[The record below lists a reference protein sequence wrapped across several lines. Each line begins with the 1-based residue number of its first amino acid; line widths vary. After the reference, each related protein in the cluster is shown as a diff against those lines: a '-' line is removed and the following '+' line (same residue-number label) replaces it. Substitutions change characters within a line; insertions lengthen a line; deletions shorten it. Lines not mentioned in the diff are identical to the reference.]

1 MFSARF
7 SPFGMAAAQSNGSP
21 HLVISTIF
29 REGTTATDRVE
40 KSCAQAYRKTNTS
53 LSPLPSPFLR
63 GKGDRLRWMRVDLTL
78 LLSLTIKRTVS
89 PHQALRARSLR
100 GKPCTEPCSERLYR
114 SRQDPSADAR
124 DDKDDFYFQRSFSS
138 PITGFPKSIEELFG
152 KRSGRRCGQGGKHSA
167 PSAMAP
173 CQRRAQDD
181 RGTKTPPH
189 GRRIHKQKRPLT
201 GGAFTS
207 KNASPMG
214 GVFFTFFGKFSAAD
228 DGAHPGDGV
237 GAVFA
242 AQLQIDGA
250 DIIAG
255 GAVG

>member
-100 GKPCTEPCSERLYR
+100 GKPCTEPCSEQLSVLYKIPPLA
-114 SRQDPSADAR
+114 SLGR
-124 DDKDDFYFQRSFSS
+124 DDKDDFYFQRSFGA

-181 RGTKTPPH
+181 RGTK
-189 GRRIHKQKRPLT
+189 RPLT
-201 GGAFTS
+201 GGASTS
-207 KNASPMG
+207 KTP
-214 GVFFTFFGKFSAAD
+214 
-228 DGAHPGDGV
+228 P
-237 GAVFA
+237 
-242 AQLQIDGA
+242 L
-250 DIIAG
+250 
-255 GAVG
+255 

>member
-40 KSCAQAYRKTNTS
+40 KSCAQAYRKTNTF

-100 GKPCTEPCSERLYR
+100 GKPCIVDPCSERLYR

-138 PITGFPKSIEELFG
+138 PITGFPKSIEELFW

-173 CQRRAQDD
+173 CQRAQDD
-181 RGTKTPPH
+181 RATKNAPS
-189 GRRIHKQKRPLT
+189 REARNDKQNASPT
-201 GGAFTS
+201 GGAFLAFAEKVQPLMTARILAM
-207 KNASPMG
+207 ASAR
-214 GVFFTFFGKFSAAD
+214 FSQ
-228 DGAHPGDGV
+228 PS
-237 GAVFA
+237 FK
-242 AQLQIDGA
+242 
-250 DIIAG
+250 
-255 GAVG
+255 

>member
-124 DDKDDFYFQRSFSS
+124 DDKDSFCFQRSFSS

-189 GRRIHKQKRPLT
+189 GRR
-201 GGAFTS
+201 ASTS
-207 KNASPMG
+207 KTPPLWEARFLPFS
-214 GVFFTFFGKFSAAD
+214 GKFQPLMTARILAMASARFSQ
-228 DGAHPGDGV
+228 PS
-237 GAVFA
+237 FK
-242 AQLQIDGA
+242 
-250 DIIAG
+250 
-255 GAVG
+255 

>member
-1 MFSARF
+1 M
-7 SPFGMAAAQSNGSP
+7 
-21 HLVISTIF
+21 
-29 REGTTATDRVE
+29 RV
-40 KSCAQAYRKTNTS
+40 CAFADCCHF
-53 LSPLPSPFLR
+53 LFLPSPFLR

-167 PSAMAP
+167 PSATAP
-173 CQRRAQDD
+173 CQRRGGEENSEQ
-181 RGTKTPPH
+181 KTRYRQIARFGWGFPQITAF
-189 GRRIHKQKRPLT
+189 RRRQLAEERV
-201 GGAFTS
+201 TS
-207 KNASPMG
+207 
-214 GVFFTFFGKFSAAD
+214 FRE
-228 DGAHPGDGV
+228 
-237 GAVFA
+237 
-242 AQLQIDGA
+242 
-250 DIIAG
+250 
-255 GAVG
+255 

>member
-89 PHQALRARSLR
+89 PYQALRARSLR

-181 RGTKTPPH
+181 RGTK
-189 GRRIHKQKRPLT
+189 RPLT
-201 GGAFTS
+201 GGAHPQAKTPPLWEARFLPFSEKFQPLMTARILAM
-207 KNASPMG
+207 ASAR
-214 GVFFTFFGKFSAAD
+214 FSQ
-228 DGAHPGDGV
+228 PS
-237 GAVFA
+237 FK
-242 AQLQIDGA
+242 
-250 DIIAG
+250 
-255 GAVG
+255 

>member
-40 KSCAQAYRKTNTS
+40 KSCAQAYRKTNTF

-100 GKPCTEPCSERLYR
+100 GKPCIVDPCSERLYR

-138 PITGFPKSIEELFG
+138 PITGFPKSIEELFW

-181 RGTKTPPH
+181 RGTK
-189 GRRIHKQKRPLT
+189 RPLT
-201 GGAFTS
+201 GGAHPQA
-207 KNASPMG
+207 KRLPYG
-214 GVFFTFFGKFSAAD
+214 RRVFYLFGKIFSR
-228 DGAHPGDGV
+228 
-237 GAVFA
+237 
-242 AQLQIDGA
+242 
-250 DIIAG
+250 
-255 GAVG
+255 

>member
-78 LLSLTIKRTVS
+78 LLSLTITRTVS

-100 GKPCTEPCSERLYR
+100 GKPCTEPCSEQLSVLYKIPPLA
-114 SRQDPSADAR
+114 SLGR
-124 DDKDDFYFQRSFSS
+124 DDKDDFCFQRSFVASLLRM
-138 PITGFPKSIEELFG
+138 TEE
-152 KRSGRRCGQGGKHSA
+152 
-167 PSAMAP
+167 
-173 CQRRAQDD
+173 
-181 RGTKTPPH
+181 
-189 GRRIHKQKRPLT
+189 QKRPLT

-207 KNASPMG
+207 KTP
-214 GVFFTFFGKFSAAD
+214 
-228 DGAHPGDGV
+228 P
-237 GAVFA
+237 
-242 AQLQIDGA
+242 L
-250 DIIAG
+250 
-255 GAVG
+255 